1 MWICTRC
8 FLLCVFIFSNSRR
21 QKAHEKNVDMLK
33 GVENVWSFLH
43 WQVGPEVATTWGRWW
58 TAESVPR
65 NTLAPFSPTPSHSH
79 FVPVWLITS
88 AALSLLLFFP
98 NIMWDEVKCYGKLSK
113 IKTREQLS
121 SQISRMTFIAQ
132 LLTQPCLC
140 CPWRW
145 VLMTDCSPWKEW
157 ECCIQRR
164 WRCAMH
170 YHSPSLACF
179 VLCSFLHFVH
189 SSSSPFPYS
198 CFVFVTSH
206 PPVSLCFCRS
216 SSTSSP
222 GRGTG
227 LLSFAQILKSFLFPL
242 LFPIQLLSVLP
253 HS

>member
-1 MWICTRC
+1 MTKSSW
-8 FLLCVFIFSNSRR
+8 
-21 QKAHEKNVDMLK
+21 EKCWHPHKGLK
-33 GVENVWSFLH
+33 NVWSFLH
-43 WQVGPEVATTWGRWW
+43 CQVGPDVATTWGRWW
-58 TAESVPR
+58 TAKTVPR
-65 NTLAPFSPTPSHSH
+65 THWLLFSPTPSHSH

-121 SQISRMTFIAQ
+121 SQISCMTFIAQ

-164 WRCAMH
+164 WRCAVH
-170 YHSPSLACF
+170 YHSPSPGCF
-179 VLCSFLHFVH
+179 VLFSFLHLVH

-206 PPVSLCFCRS
+206 PPCISLPLSFQLHIFSWTRHRS
-216 SSTSSP
+216 PVICSNLKVFSISPPLPNSAVICPATFLTSSTFSS
-222 GRGTG
+222 
-227 LLSFAQILKSFLFPL
+227 FCQPL
-242 LFPIQLLSVLP
+242 HMAPV
-253 HS
+253 